1 MEVYDIRHN
10 TITSAAGM
18 GQVGLEW
25 QNGGIATPPPS
36 GNSAAP
42 AQLAQS
48 MASFAAAGSA
58 LDGVSQSDPA
68 VMGTAAASP
77 LVAPIGQIHQT

>member
-1 MEVYDIRHN
+1 
-10 TITSAAGM
+10 
-18 GQVGLEW
+18 
-25 QNGGIATPPPS
+25 
-36 GNSAAP
+36 
-42 AQLAQS
+42 

>member
-1 MEVYDIRHN
+1 
-10 TITSAAGM
+10 M
-18 GQVGLEW
+18 GDAV
-25 QNGGIATPPPS
+25 TPRTGS
-36 GNSAAP
+36 NAAP

-58 LDGVSQSDPA
+58 LDGVPQSDPA